1 MLIARIYYT
10 VSTGAAYTRSTLRK
24 SVLAAGAAQDKGT
37 FGSESNL
44 SVLGKYNTYNHLG
57 LFIRFVDSCDGA
69 SARIR
74 YTNYNVLRVFP
85 ELIS

>member
-44 SVLGKYNTYNHLG
+44 SVLGKCNPYNHLG
-57 LFIRFVDSCDGA
+57 LFIRFVDSTA
-69 SARIR
+69 PEFVIRITF
-74 YTNYNVLRVFP
+74 YAYSPN
-85 ELIS
+85 

>member
-57 LFIRFVDSCDGA
+57 LLFDLLTHVMEPAPEFVIRITFYAYSP
-69 SARIR
+69 
-74 YTNYNVLRVFP
+74 N
-85 ELIS
+85 